1 MKEQVSTWAERW
13 RWWCKVK
20 KQKNKTKRG
29 MRYCKAAPL
38 LSPPLMR
45 WWKWTTAGMF
55 HEWRVWFTS
64 SPVLHLAAW
73 PVLKC
78 AHCGSVFELALVCV
92 TGPLGTDLARRCC
105 LDNKLL
111 WWSGVNSP
119 LSAAT
124 KPTWRRRGGLRWVE
138 KTAKLFSYLL
148 LTTLE
153 IIYTVVSAGGPYM
166 KLFVWIFFILEV
178 LHDRLKEYLFFLP
191 SHTSLIERY
200 AT

>member
-1 MKEQVSTWAERW
+1 MECVTVR
-13 RWWCKVK
+13 
-20 KQKNKTKRG
+20 
-29 MRYCKAAPL
+29 
-38 LSPPLMR
+38 LSSPLMR

-105 LDNKLL
+105 SDNKLL

-138 KTAKLFSYLL
+138 KTAKLSSYLL

-153 IIYTVVSAGGPYM
+153 IIYTVVSAGDHYM
-166 KLFVWIFFILEV
+166 ILFVLLLCGFFFSGGYFFLSWV
-178 LHDRLKEYLFFLP
+178 LMKDWKSISFLP